1 MTLVIFVPQE
11 RKTRTTLSSVV
22 MCAVEGYALSSA
34 AVAGSLVLVYLQS
47 VQLRRLSFVAHCA
60 ERRGECGSD

>member
-22 MCAVEGYALSSA
+22 MCAVEGYALSSVV
-34 AVAGSLVLVYLQS
+34 VAGSFALVCLQS
-47 VQLRRLSFVAHCA
+47 AQLPRLSFIVHCA
-60 ERRGECGSD
+60 ERRGECGSG